1 MRGFDLMLN
10 GKLKEAAYILLC
22 GTLGGITAHILWHGL
37 GFILMSLLNLR

>member
-22 GTLGGITAHILWHGL
+22 GTLGGITAHILWHGV
-37 GFILMSLLNLR
+37 GFIFMSLLNLR